1 MRIPIRTS
9 RWAIWARRTASL
21 ALPLEVIPVLMHRE
35 RMIAS
40 DSFAILFALGLVLA
54 AIAVIVSLIAFV
66 RLWQSGFRG
75 WGRTFL
81 GLILGAALVSPAVI
95 ATSWAMSYP
104 LANDVT
110 TTGPVPSLAIARN
123 PYAQRLSTKE
133 TAEIFPNAAARTYPL
148 DPDTVFLLAA
158 RLINERQWEARIR
171 REPVPPAIPGRI
183 HALAMTLLGFRD
195 EVALLIDWAEDDG
208 TLVTMRS
215 ASLFGMND
223 LGVNG
228 QRIEAFLTD
237 LDTAVTEAKRETPI
251 IEGLTPG
258 SGVSADE

>member
-54 AIAVIVSLIAFV
+54 LAAVLISLISFV

-75 WGRTFL
+75 WGRTFF
-81 GLILGAALVSPAVI
+81 GLFLGAALVSPAVFGL
-95 ATSWAMSYP
+95 SWAMSYP
-104 LANDVT
+104 MANDVT
-110 TTGPVPSLAIARN
+110 TNGPMPSLAIARN
-123 PYAQRLSTKE
+123 PYAQRLSAEE
-133 TAEIFPNAAARTYPL
+133 TAKVYPNAVARTYPL
-148 DPDTVFLLAA
+148 DSDTVFLLAA
-158 RLINERQWEARIR
+158 RLVKERQWEARIR
-171 REPVPPAIPGRI
+171 REPVPPANTGRI

-195 EVALLIDWAEDDG
+195 EVALLISRADEDG

-215 ASLFGMND
+215 ASLFGMSD

-228 QRIEAFLTD
+228 KRIETFLTD
-237 LDTAVTEAKRETPI
+237 LDTAVTEAQREAPI

-258 SGVSADE
+258 AGASADE

>member
-9 RWAIWARRTASL
+9 RWAVWARRTASL

-40 DSFAILFALGLVLA
+40 DSFAVLFTLGLVLA

-81 GLILGAALVSPAVI
+81 GLVLGAALVSPAVI
-95 ATSWAMSYP
+95 AGSWAMAYP
-104 LANDVT
+104 MANDVT

-123 PYAQRLSTKE
+123 PYALRLSAEE
-133 TAEIFPNAAARTYPL
+133 TAQVFPNAAARTYPL

-158 RLINERQWEARIR
+158 RLVNERQWEARIR
-171 REPVPPAIPGRI
+171 REPVPPGNTGRI

-195 EVALLIDWAEDDG
+195 EVAILIARTEEG
-208 TLVTMRS
+208 TQVAMRS

-228 QRIEAFLTD
+228 QRIEAFLAD
-237 LDTAVTEAKRETPI
+237 LDTAVTEAQREAPI

-258 SGVSADE
+258 SGVSADQ